1 MILSPNENA
10 LIDES
15 LRKVG
20 ATFNSLLYIS
30 GGEDIDENKIIE
42 ALSMSIADLELAQ
55 APLITA
61 RNMVRIRKEQDNN
74 DKRIEPNGSNAEG
87 YHRSSIESY

>member
-15 LRKVG
+15 LRKVE

-42 ALSMSIADLELAQ
+42 ALSMGIADLELAQ
-55 APLITA
+55 QPLITV
-61 RNMVRIRKEQDNN
+61 RNKVRERKEDN
-74 DKRIEPNGSNAEG
+74 
-87 YHRSSIESY
+87 

>member
-1 MILSPNENA
+1 MNLSPNENA

-15 LRKVG
+15 LRKVE

-30 GGEDIDENKIIE
+30 GGEDLDENKIIE
-42 ALSMSIADLELAQ
+42 ALSTSIADLELAQ

-61 RNMVRIRKEQDNN
+61 RNMVRTRKEQDNN
-74 DKRIEPNGSNAEG
+74 G
-87 YHRSSIESY
+87 

>member
-1 MILSPNENA
+1 MKLSPNKNA

-15 LRKVG
+15 LRKVE

-42 ALSMSIADLELAQ
+42 ALSMSIIDLELARQ
-55 APLITA
+55 SLITVL
-61 RNMVRIRKEQDNN
+61 NKVREQGD
-74 DKRIEPNGSNAEG
+74 E
-87 YHRSSIESY
+87 

>member
-1 MILSPNENA
+1 MNLSPNENA

-15 LRKVG
+15 LRKVE
-20 ATFNSLLYIS
+20 ATLNSLLYIS

-61 RNMVRIRKEQDNN
+61 RNMVRNRKEQDNN
-74 DKRIEPNGSNAEG
+74 D
-87 YHRSSIESY
+87 

>member
-1 MILSPNENA
+1 MALSPNENA

-15 LRKVG
+15 LRKVE

-42 ALSMSIADLELAQ
+42 ALSMGIADLELAQ
-55 APLITA
+55 QPLITV
-61 RNMVRIRKEQDNN
+61 RNKVRERKEDN
-74 DKRIEPNGSNAEG
+74 
-87 YHRSSIESY
+87 

>member
-1 MILSPNENA
+1 MNLSPNENA

-15 LRKVG
+15 LRKVE

-55 APLITA
+55 QPLI
-61 RNMVRIRKEQDNN
+61 MVRNKVRE
-74 DKRIEPNGSNAEG
+74 RE
-87 YHRSSIESY
+87 

>member
-1 MILSPNENA
+1 MNLSPNENA

-15 LRKVG
+15 LRKVE
-20 ATFNSLLYIS
+20 ATLNSLLYIS

-61 RNMVRIRKEQDNN
+61 RNMVRTRKEQDNN
-74 DKRIEPNGSNAEG
+74 D
-87 YHRSSIESY
+87 

>member
-1 MILSPNENA
+1 MKLSPNKNA

-15 LRKVG
+15 LRKVE

-42 ALSMSIADLELAQ
+42 ALSMSIADLELAHQ
-55 APLITA
+55 SLITVL
-61 RNMVRIRKEQDNN
+61 NKVRTGR
-74 DKRIEPNGSNAEG
+74 
-87 YHRSSIESY
+87 

>member
-1 MILSPNENA
+1 MLSPNENA

-15 LRKVG
+15 LRKVE
-20 ATFNSLLYIS
+20 ATLNSLLYIS

-55 APLITA
+55 QPLITV
-61 RNMVRIRKEQDNN
+61 RNKVRERKEDNN
-74 DKRIEPNGSNAEG
+74 G
-87 YHRSSIESY
+87 

>member
-1 MILSPNENA
+1 MSLSPNENA

-15 LRKVG
+15 LRKIE
-20 ATFNSLLYIS
+20 ATLNSLLYIS

-55 APLITA
+55 QPLITV
-61 RNMVRIRKEQDNN
+61 RNKVRERKEDN
-74 DKRIEPNGSNAEG
+74 
-87 YHRSSIESY
+87 